1 MASIGPGS
9 VNTDQTSTASTAVQ
23 LGNVEGEVD
32 APPVNRGFSDKN
44 SYSRVEGDE
53 SVRSQVPTPSLDEPK
68 QGAESDKAAN
78 EILQTYEKDKDKSV
92 TETLK
97 ESVESFQKNPLS
109 KQTSAL
115 QNRKGELASQGFNE
129 SQIEGMMALADPTDE
144 NNSLSSMHSSS
155 ARVKDMID
163 GEGKVSNLFRV
174 FEDVLVK
181 YSAIT
186 HIPDDLK
193 TELDADFAALTKAAF
208 SADAPLDID
217 SATTMLVEI
226 QSKLQNERLV
236 FDQET
241 IKIGQLNIEQ
251 RASKIIHKIRDSI
264 EKVEKAKQSQLI
276 GKIFG
281 WIAVG
286 VMAIATAIVAVV
298 GAVFTG
304 GVLSVVAV
312 SMMIAATAVIMTMMI
327 SSETGDWMNKIF
339 DSFAGE
345 DKSKARMAAMIFW
358 TAIVMILSIGGA
370 VAGGFA
376 GAGGAAAGA
385 GAGVASGVSG
395 GATATATAANSAAS
409 AASTAAKLASMASKF
424 AKVLQ
429 VIQGAATVADGAS
442 GVANAAYNYE
452 ADILRA
458 EALEEKGEML
468 RLQQMVD
475 DAIEAIQQAIDE
487 LQSGYSV
494 AANIIKANHDTK
506 TTLARNL
513 RA

>member
-1 MASIGPGS
+1 MASIGQGS
-9 VNTDQTSTASTAVQ
+9 VKTDHASAAPSAAQ
-23 LGNVEGEVD
+23 LGNVEADTE
-32 APPVNRGFSDKN
+32 APPVKRGFSNQN
-44 SYSRVEGDE
+44 SYSRVEGEE
-53 SVRSQVPTPSLDEPK
+53 SVRSQVPTPSLEEPK
-68 QGAESDKAAN
+68 PGAESDKAAS
-78 EILQTYEKDKDKSV
+78 EILKAYDKDQGKPV
-92 TETLK
+92 TESLRNSAETL
-97 ESVESFQKNPLS
+97 QQNPLG
-109 KQTSAL
+109 KQISAL
-115 QNRKGELASQGFNE
+115 QNKKNDLVNQGFSE
-129 SQIEGMMALADPTDE
+129 AQIEGMLALADPTDE

-155 ARVKDMID
+155 ARVKDMVEGD
-163 GEGKVSNLFRV
+163 GKVTDMFRV
-174 FEDVLVK
+174 FENVLVK

-193 TELDADFAALTKAAF
+193 KELDADFTALIKAAF
-208 SADAPLDID
+208 SAEAPLDID
-217 SATTMLVEI
+217 AATTMLVQI

-236 FDQET
+236 YDQET
-241 IKIGQLNIEQ
+241 IKIGQINIEQ
-251 RASKIIHKIRDSI
+251 RSSKIIHKIRDAV
-264 EKVEKAKQSQLI
+264 EKVEKAKKTQLI

-286 VMAIATAIVAVV
+286 VMAIATAIVVV
-298 GAVFTG
+298 AGAVFTG
-304 GVLSVVAV
+304 GILSVAAIA
-312 SMMIAATAVIMTMMI
+312 MMVAATGIIMTMMI

-358 TAIVMILSIGGA
+358 TALVILLSLGGA

-376 GAGGAAAGA
+376 GAGAGAAAAGSGA
-385 GAGVASGVSG
+385 ASGASG
-395 GATATATAANSAAS
+395 GATATATAANSAAT
-409 AASTAAKLASMASKF
+409 AASTAAKFSSMAAKF
-424 AKVLQ
+424 AKLLQ
-429 VIQGAATVADGAS
+429 VVQGATTMADGAS
-442 GVANAAYNYE
+442 GVANATYNYQ

-458 EALEEKGEML
+458 EAMEEKGEML
-468 RLQQMVD
+468 RMQKMVD

>member
-1 MASIGPGS
+1 MASIGQGS
-9 VNTDQTSTASTAVQ
+9 VKTDHASATLNAGQ
-23 LGNVEGEVD
+23 SGNVETETN
-32 APPVNRGFSDKN
+32 ALPIRRGFSNQN

-53 SVRSQVPTPSLDEPK
+53 SVRSQVPTPALEEPK
-68 QGAESDKAAN
+68 PGAESDKAAS
-78 EILQTYEKDKDKSV
+78 EILKAYEKDRGKPV
-92 TETLK
+92 TESLRSSA
-97 ESVESFQKNPLS
+97 EELQQNPLS
-109 KQTSAL
+109 KQVSAL
-115 QNRKGELASQGFNE
+115 QSKKSDLVKQGFSE
-129 SQIEGMMALADPTDE
+129 AQIEGMLALADPADE

-155 ARVKDMID
+155 ARVKDMVD
-163 GEGKVSNLFRV
+163 GQGKVIDMFRV
-174 FEDVLVK
+174 FENVLVK

-193 TELDADFAALTKAAF
+193 KELDADFAALTKAAF
-208 SADAPLDID
+208 NSETPLDVD

-226 QSKLQNERLV
+226 QSKLQNERLI

-241 IKIGQLNIEQ
+241 IKIGQINIDQ
-251 RASKIIHKIRDSI
+251 RASKIIHKIRDAI
-264 EKVEKAKQSQLI
+264 EKVEKAKKTQLI

-286 VMAIATAIVAVV
+286 VMAIATAIVVVV

-304 GVLSVVAV
+304 GALSIAAM
-312 SMMIAATAVIMTMMI
+312 SMMIAATAIIMTMMI
-327 SSETGDWMNKIF
+327 SAETGDWMNKIF
-339 DSFAGE
+339 DSFAGD

-358 TAIVMILSIGGA
+358 TALVILLSLGGA
-370 VAGGFA
+370 IAGGFAGA

-385 GAGVASGVSG
+385 GAASGASG

-409 AASTAAKLASMASKF
+409 AASTAAKFASIATKF

-429 VIQGAATVADGAS
+429 VVQGAATMADGAS
-442 GVANAAYNYE
+442 GVANATYNYQ
-452 ADILRA
+452 ADTLRA